1 MALVSGASGLSLAD
15 HLSSPPKASLQIL
28 GTHVA
33 NKENNVIDF
42 DLWVDCSK
50 ASGINSVKIL
60 TDGGE
65 DCRSWS
71 YSADHDTGD
80 PQAILPA
87 WLYDWLNDGNTD
99 DRIWTLRKSGHF
111 SEEDCTALKTHIE
124 RLARKTAYG
133 GSLEVLFHAP
143 SIDIE
148 AGSNASPEKTHI
160 AQLKADWMFECPFT
174 PTDLVWSERI
184 MNAMVDHKNGWIK
197 PPVLKP
203 SYGMSPF
210 RRAMRANDTSHIVS
224 REQDANGVT
233 RSVTQ
238 FSSWGHDSSA

>member
-42 DLWVDCSK
+42 NLWVDCSK
-50 ASGINSVKIL
+50 ASEIRSARIL

-71 YSADHDTGD
+71 YSSDHDTGA

-87 WLYDWLNDGNTD
+87 WLDDWLNHGDAD
-99 DRIWTLRKSGHF
+99 DRTWTLRKSGHF
-111 SEEDCTALKTHIE
+111 PDKDCTALKTHIQ
-124 RLARKTAYG
+124 RLAWKTAYG

-160 AQLKADWMFECPFT
+160 AQLQADWRFECPFA
-174 PTDLVWSERI
+174 PTDQVWSELI
-184 MNAMVDHKNGWIK
+184 MNAMVDHKNGWIE
-197 PPVLKP
+197 PPVSQP

-210 RRAMRANDTSHIVS
+210 RRAMRANGTSHIAS
-224 REQDANGVT
+224 REQDANGVM
-233 RSVTQ
+233 RSVRQ
-238 FSSWGHDSSA
+238 FSSWGQDSSA